1 MTKDEKKYLI
11 ETVKKHTANQLKK
24 EDMIDIY
31 RQINNGDKEIQKID
45 ISKPIN
51 SENTELQKKENEI
64 INLIKQ
70 IPIEKKIE

>member
-1 MTKDEKKYLI
+1 
-11 ETVKKHTANQLKK
+11 
-24 EDMIDIY
+24 MIDIY

-70 IPIEKKIE
+70 IPIEKKDRIIDILNKSIVHLIVII